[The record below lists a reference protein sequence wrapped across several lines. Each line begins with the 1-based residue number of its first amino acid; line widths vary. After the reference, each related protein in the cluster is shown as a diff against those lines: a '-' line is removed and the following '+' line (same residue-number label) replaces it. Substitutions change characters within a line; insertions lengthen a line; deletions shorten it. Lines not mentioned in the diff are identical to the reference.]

1 MNSQKIIMRNNNWI
15 LNCQRRFDYYEKR
28 KDFEKELKLLN
39 DDKNKEKDELIK
51 IVSADGPCFSSK

>member
-1 MNSQKIIMRNNNWI
+1 MDIELSKKGY
-15 LNCQRRFDYYEKR
+15 DYYEKR

-51 IVSADGPCFSSK
+51 IVSGDGP